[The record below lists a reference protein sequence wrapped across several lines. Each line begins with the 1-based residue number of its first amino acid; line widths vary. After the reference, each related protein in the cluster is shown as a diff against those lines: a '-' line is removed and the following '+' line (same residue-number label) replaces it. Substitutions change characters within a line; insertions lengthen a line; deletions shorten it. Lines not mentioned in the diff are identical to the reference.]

1 MQKKHDNQLVGVI
14 MILLG
19 FYWACRSLGMFQF
32 SIFFDGWWSF
42 IIIIPCFLNYMQGKS
57 RGTSLGGILFGVLL
71 LLWRQQIIPGSY
83 IPAIF
88 LSLVFVMIGISI
100 MMSSPKIHPTQKADQ
115 ESQTSSY
122 QQRAEY
128 EWGRDSSQQNGEY
141 QPRNEYQERGGYQPR
156 NEYQERG
163 EYQPRN
169 EYQERG
175 EYQPRNE
182 YQESGEYQPRNGYQQ
197 EMKRTSSYSEY
208 QSDGKEAS
216 GTQSK
221 GKGQQAS
228 NANYS
233 TYETCPPNISA
244 ILIGKSVSCLSGV
257 FRGTNIQSVLG
268 NVQLDLRQAVLEQ
281 DVYVNVNLIL
291 GGADIFLPENVR
303 VICETQSILGDVR
316 DVRKCKANISTT
328 QPAIHIVGTCI
339 LGGLELK

>member
-42 IIIIPCFLNYMQGKS
+42 IIIIPCFLNYIQGKS

-71 LLWRQQIIPGSY
+71 LLWRQEIIPGSY

-100 MMSSPKIHPTQKADQ
+100 MMSSPKIHPAQKADQ

-128 EWGRDSSQQNGEY
+128 EWGRDSNQQNGEY
-141 QPRNEYQERGGYQPR
+141 QPRNEYQER
-156 NEYQERG
+156 
-163 EYQPRN
+163 
-169 EYQERG
+169 
-175 EYQPRNE
+175 
-182 YQESGEYQPRNGYQQ
+182 GEYQPRNGYQQ

-244 ILIGKSVSCLSGV
+244 ILIGKSVSCLNGV

-291 GGADIFLPENVR
+291 GGADIFLPENVK

-316 DVRKCKANISTT
+316 DVRKCKSNISTT